1 MKPPIDSEALKRV
14 LASLPPKRP
23 DPFPH
28 LAHLCI
34 AAELRFGVPVPEV
47 RGLIKALPQQAQPL
61 TSTYICLIQ
70 EST

>member
-1 MKPPIDSEALKRV
+1 LIQKHSSGFWHPYHQNAQIH
-14 LASLPPKRP
+14 
-23 DPFPH
+23 FPH

-34 AAELRFGVPVPEV
+34 AAELRFGVPAPEV